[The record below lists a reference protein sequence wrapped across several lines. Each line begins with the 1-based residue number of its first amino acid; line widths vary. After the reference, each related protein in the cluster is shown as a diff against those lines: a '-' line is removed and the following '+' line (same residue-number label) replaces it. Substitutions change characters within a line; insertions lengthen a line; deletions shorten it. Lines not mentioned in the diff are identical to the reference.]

1 MGNRYGEAIQKD
13 GFFSIYADEDSYQAQ
28 NLRFSNPEGAPL
40 GTFIAESSPG
50 DSNNWPTSGKKGF
63 YQAWRFTRLE

>member
-1 MGNRYGEAIQKD
+1 VLATWISTRQKISVI
-13 GFFSIYADEDSYQAQ
+13 GGPKFS
-28 NLRFSNPEGAPL
+28 L
-40 GTFIAESSPG
+40 GTFIAEFSPG